1 MISEGKKRSACR
13 RLGRA
18 KSFANAYS
26 ALLASAHEAPER
38 PDTGPFLRRTV
49 PTEAYRRTY
58 RYTLN
63 TIAAWRR
70 RGGRSGAELWAPP
83 RSLARS
89 LRCLPQRQ
97 FWGLDERSRKQVGAT
112 FTLG

>member
-1 MISEGKKRSACR
+1 MHSEGKKSAACR
-13 RLGRA
+13 RLGA
-18 KSFANAYS
+18 QSFANAYS

-38 PDTGPFLRRTV
+38 PDPGPLLRRTV
-49 PTEAYRRTY
+49 RIEAYRQPY

-83 RSLARS
+83 RGLARS

-97 FWGLDERSRKQVGAT
+97 FWGLAQRSRKQVEST
-112 FTLG
+112 F

>member
-1 MISEGKKRSACR
+1 MHSEGKKSAACR
-13 RLGRA
+13 RLGA
-18 KSFANAYS
+18 QSFANAYS

-38 PDTGPFLRRTV
+38 PDPGPFLRRTGRI
-49 PTEAYRRTY
+49 EDYRRTY
-58 RYTLN
+58 RCTLN

-83 RSLARS
+83 RGLAGS

-97 FWGLDERSRKQVGAT
+97 FWGLAQRSRKQVEST
-112 FTLG
+112 F